1 MSFINFAAREIN
13 CKIVYYGAGLGGK
26 TTNLQW
32 IFEQTLGK
40 TGGKMISLATE
51 TDRTLFFD
59 FLPLDLGRI
68 RGFKTR
74 FHLYTVPGQVF
85 YDASRKL
92 ILRGVDGVIFVAD
105 SQEERMDANIEA
117 LENLDENLREHNYD
131 FKKIPY
137 VLQLNKRDLPNAL
150 PVEELK
156 KVLLKK
162 DEPVFEA
169 VAYKGV
175 GVFETLKECGRLV
188 LAELKKGRSS
198 RISDFGLAHPV
209 TITLMYSTFQPHNRQ
224 TKLHTAIQ
232 GSKIQYSVRFRG
244 AGEGEEMVPHD
255 GQGDGLAEVVPVL
268 PQRLDEEFPVLASG
282 SC

>member
-59 FLPLDLGRI
+59 FLPLDLGTV

-105 SQEERMDANIEA
+105 SQEERMDANYEA
-117 LENLDENLREHNYD
+117 LENLNDNLKEHGYD
-131 FKKIPY
+131 FMKVPY
-137 VLQLNKRDLPNAL
+137 ILQLNKRDLPSAL
-150 PVEELK
+150 PVEDLK
-156 KVLLKK
+156 KALLKK
-162 DEPVFEA
+162 GEPTLEA

-175 GVFETLKECGRLV
+175 GVFETLKEVARLV
-188 LAELKKGRSS
+188 LAELKKG
-198 RISDFGLAHPV
+198 
-209 TITLMYSTFQPHNRQ
+209 
-224 TKLHTAIQ
+224 
-232 GSKIQYSVRFRG
+232 
-244 AGEGEEMVPHD
+244 
-255 GQGDGLAEVVPVL
+255 
-268 PQRLDEEFPVLASG
+268 
-282 SC
+282 